1 MKRNKEELYQV
12 FLEDLGQT
20 PEDLF
25 EKFDTNPIA
34 AASIAQVYELSNH
47 LSKTVSINHIILGFS
62 SHYQKWTKSGSES
75 AVQRPP

>member
-1 MKRNKEELYQV
+1 M

-20 PEDLF
+20 PEELF

-34 AASIAQVYELSNH
+34 AASIAQVGILT
-47 LSKTVSINHIILGFS
+47 SKMFSINDNILGFS
-62 SHYQKWTKSGSES
+62 SHYQKWTKSGCKG